1 MKTRIIKGLVSGI
14 MAGVCIG
21 IGGFAYIAATAVG
34 ERLLG
39 SFFFRVGLLLIL
51 YFGFYLY
58 TGKIGYIF
66 ENKKDYIVDLFS
78 MLVGNFL
85 GAGLI
90 GYGIR
95 LTKVYTTYQDTIQA
109 VANGKLS
116 DSWISI
122 LVLAILCGIL
132 VFSAVDVYKKD
143 FHPVVKVINV
153 IFCIGIFVVCGFEH
167 VVADMF
173 FFSLAN
179 VWSWHAL
186 FYVLLMVVGNSL
198 GSIIFYLALK
208 FLRPSVKPTAKQ

>member
-1 MKTRIIKGLVSGI
+1 MKIRLVKDLISGI

-39 SFFFRVGLLLIL
+39 SFFFSLGLLLIL

-58 TGKIGYIF
+58 TGKIGYVF
-66 ENKKDYIVDLFS
+66 ENKKDFFIDLLT
-78 MLVGNFL
+78 MLFGNL
-85 GAGLI
+85 IGAGLA

-95 LTKVYTTYQDTIQA
+95 LTKVYNTYKETIMS
-109 VANGKLS
+109 VANGKLG
-116 DSWISI
+116 DSWLSI
-122 LVLAILCGIL
+122 LILAILCGIL
-132 VFSAVDVYKKD
+132 VFAAVDVYKKD

-186 FYVLLMVVGNSL
+186 FYVFLMAVGNSIGAIL
-198 GSIIFYLALK
+198 VYLASK
-208 FLRPSVKPTAKQ
+208 FLHTTNKVLPKQ